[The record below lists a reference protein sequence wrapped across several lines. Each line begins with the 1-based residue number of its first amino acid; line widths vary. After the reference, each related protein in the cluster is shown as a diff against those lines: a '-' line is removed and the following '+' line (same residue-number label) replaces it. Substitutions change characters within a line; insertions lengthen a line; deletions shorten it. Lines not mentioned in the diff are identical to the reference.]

1 MDAVVE
7 KLLESPSLVLY
18 LRRLEEV
25 LAQER
30 GARERF
36 YEEMTEGDK
45 TEFINGEVIVHSPVK
60 KRHNDCV
67 GRLLRLLSPF
77 VQTRDLGYV
86 GFEKILVQFTRNDY
100 EPDIC
105 FFGRDKAQSFTGEQM
120 FFPPPDFVA
129 EVLSPSTE
137 GVDRSIKFQDYA
149 AHGVKEY
156 WIVDPEKEVL
166 EQYLLSRTAFELAQK
181 SASGTVK
188 SPVIKGFEVP
198 VRAIFDDEKNL
209 RTLQSLLLNQ

>member
-1 MDAVVE
+1 MDATIE
-7 KLLESPSLVLY
+7 KLLESPSLILY

-36 YEEMTEGDK
+36 YEEMIEGDK
-45 TEFINGEVIVHSPVK
+45 VEFINGEVIVHSPVK
-60 KRHNDCV
+60 KRHSDCV
-67 GRLLRLLSPF
+67 GRLLTLLRNY
-77 VQTRDLGYV
+77 VLQKDLGFV
-86 GFEKILVQFTRNDY
+86 GFEKILVQLTRNDY

-105 FFGRDKAQSFTGEQM
+105 FFERDKAQSFTGEQM

-156 WIVDPEKEVL
+156 WIVDPDKEVL
-166 EQYLLSRTAFELAQK
+166 EQYLLSGTEFELVQK

-188 SPVIKGFEVP
+188 SPVIEGFEVP
-198 VRAIFDDEKNL
+198 VKAVFDDNENL
-209 RTLQSLLLNQ
+209 RTLRSFLLNQ

>member
-1 MDAVVE
+1 MEPTVE

-25 LAQER
+25 LAEER

-36 YEEMTEGDK
+36 YEEMTEDEK

-67 GRLLRLLSPF
+67 SRLLSLLSPF
-77 VQTRDLGYV
+77 VQMRSLGYV
-86 GFEKILVQFTRNDY
+86 GFEKILVQLTRNDY

-137 GVDRSIKFQDYA
+137 GVDRSIKFGDYA

-156 WIVDPEKEVL
+156 WIVDPDKEVL
-166 EQYLLSRTAFELAQK
+166 EQYLLSGTVFELAQK
-181 SASGTVK
+181 STSGTVK
-188 SPVIKGFEVP
+188 SPVVEGFEVP
-198 VRAIFDDEKNL
+198 VRAIFDNGENL

>member
-1 MDAVVE
+1 MDVTVE

-18 LRRLEEV
+18 LQRLEEV
-25 LAQER
+25 LARER

-45 TEFINGEVIVHSPVK
+45 VEFINGEVIVHSPVK
-60 KRHNDCV
+60 KRHSDCV
-67 GRLLRLLSPF
+67 GRLLTLLRSY
-77 VQTRDLGYV
+77 VLQKGLGFV

-105 FFGRDKAQSFTGEQM
+105 FFERDKSQSFTGEQM

-129 EVLSPSTE
+129 EVLSPSTA
-137 GVDRSIKFQDYA
+137 GVDRNIKFQDYA

-156 WIVDPEKEVL
+156 WIVDPDKEVL
-166 EQYLLSRTAFELAQK
+166 EQYLLSGTAFELAQK

-198 VRAIFDDEKNL
+198 VRAIFDDNENL
-209 RTLQSLLLNQ
+209 RTLQSLLLSQ

>member
-36 YEEMTEGDK
+36 YEEMTESDK

-60 KRHNDCV
+60 KRHGDCV
-67 GRLLRLLSPF
+67 RRLLKLLSSF
-77 VQTRDLGYV
+77 VQVRDLGYV
-86 GFEKILVQFTRNDY
+86 GFEKILVQLTRNDY

-149 AHGVKEY
+149 AHGVGEY
-156 WIVDPEKEVL
+156 WIVDPDKEVL
-166 EQYLLSRTAFELAQK
+166 EQYLLSGTAFELAQK

-198 VRAIFDDEKNL
+198 VGAIFDDNENL
-209 RTLQSLLLNQ
+209 RTLQSLLLSQ